1 MPLNP
6 ASRSRHDTRPSR
18 DLQLNPLFSRE
29 PVSVPRHALP
39 DGPMDPDTAYQ
50 LVHDELMLD
59 GNARLNLATFVSTW
73 AEPQAQRLMAE
84 CADKNMIDKDEY
96 PQTAELET
104 RCVHMLARLWHAED
118 PERAMGCSTTGSSEA
133 AMLAGL
139 ALKRRWQ
146 HRRRAAGK
154 PADRPN
160 LVMGINVQICWEKF
174 ADYFEVEPRYVPMEG
189 DRYHLTPE
197 TAVELCDEN
206 TIGVVAV
213 LGSTFDGSYEP
224 VAGIAAALDDL
235 QARTGL
241 DVPIHVDGASGA
253 MIAPFVDPGLEWDFR
268 VRRVASINTSGHK
281 YGLVMPG
288 VGWALW
294 RDAEALPDDLV
305 FHVNYLGGDMPTF
318 ALNFSRP
325 GAQVVAQYYTFLRLG
340 FDGYRRVQQT
350 CRDVATR
357 LAARIA
363 ELGPF
368 ELLTD
373 GSEAPVFA
381 FRLRDGVDAYSVYDV
396 SAALRERGWLVPAY
410 TFPENRDDLEVL
422 RVVVRNGFGHDLAD
436 LLLDDL
442 RRVLA
447 RLEHQPGP
455 QRDADDAGGFA
466 HGAETKDPRR
476 PGRH

>member
-1 MPLNP
+1 MALNHGRRDARTSRDVELNP
-6 ASRSRHDTRPSR
+6 I
-18 DLQLNPLFSRE
+18 FSRE
-29 PVSVPRHALP
+29 PVSVPRYAMP
-39 DGPMDPDTAYQ
+39 EGPMEPDTAYQ

-59 GNARLNLATFVSTW
+59 GNARLNLATFVTTW
-73 AEPQAQRLMAE
+73 ADPHALRLMAE

-96 PQTAELET
+96 PQTAELEL

-118 PERAMGCSTTGSSEA
+118 PRHVIGCSTTGSSEA

-146 HRRRAAGK
+146 QRRRAEGK
-154 PADRPN
+154 SADRPN
-160 LVMGINVQICWEKF
+160 LVMGANVQICWEKF
-174 ADYFEVEPRYVPMEG
+174 AEYFEVEPRYVPLEG
-189 DRYHLTPE
+189 DRYHLTAE
-197 TAVELCDEN
+197 TALPHCDEN

-224 VAGIAAALDDL
+224 VAAIAAALDEL
-235 QARTGL
+235 QERTGV
-241 DVPIHVDGASGA
+241 DVPVHVDGASGA
-253 MIAPFVDPGLEWDFR
+253 MIAPFLDPDLEWDFR

-340 FDGYRRVQQT
+340 VEGYRRVQQT

-363 ELGPF
+363 ELGAF

-381 FRLRDGVDAYSVYDV
+381 FRVKEGVDAYSVFDV

-410 TFPENRDDLEVL
+410 TFPKDREDLAVL
-422 RVVVRNGFGHDLAD
+422 RIVVRNGFGHDLAD
-436 LLLDDL
+436 LLLEDL
-442 RRVLA
+442 RRVLE
-447 RLEHQPGP
+447 RLERQHAP
-455 QRDADDAGGFA
+455 QRSAEDAGGFA
-466 HGAETKDPRR
+466 HGAETRNPRR
-476 PGRH
+476 AGRH